1 MKKKYILKNWVQMLL
16 IVVIGL
22 SLMTLGAECENT
34 LIFISSK
41 IIALAVMYGS
51 TNLLE
56 KQGNLF

>member
-1 MKKKYILKNWVQMLL
+1 MNKKYVLKNWVQMLL

-22 SLMTLGAECENT
+22 SFMVLGAECENT

-41 IIALAVMYGS
+41 IIALAVMYES

>member
-1 MKKKYILKNWVQMLL
+1 MNKKYILKNWVQVVL
-16 IVVIGL
+16 ILIIGL
-22 SLMTLGAECENT
+22 SLMVLGSECENT

-56 KQGNLF
+56 KQGSLF